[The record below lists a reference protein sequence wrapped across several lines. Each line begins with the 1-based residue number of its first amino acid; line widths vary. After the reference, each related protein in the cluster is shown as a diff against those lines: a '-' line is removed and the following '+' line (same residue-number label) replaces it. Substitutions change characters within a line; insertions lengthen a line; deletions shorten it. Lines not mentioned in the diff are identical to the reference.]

1 MARMEFLSENR
12 LNTTTQ
18 AKVDS
23 NTVTAAYAFDRS
35 TSLGYSSSG
44 YNSDTSTIFSV
55 EFAVPTVLSHF
66 LMQTHNLKGFRVF
79 YNSATANSLAI
90 VTANSA
96 TNYYLTFNSVT
107 VSSIQVQM
115 DTTIAGG
122 VEKSLGE
129 LVVAERQ
136 IQFERNPSVQN
147 WSPTVYRKQ
156 IEHEMPD
163 GGAVLFNIQDKYQ
176 ASLSWEFITQT
187 FRDGLK
193 TVYDTATPLYFL
205 PFPTTTGWDG
215 SAYESVWTGD
225 FNFKHATNDKTQGYS
240 GDIMLKQSP
249 SR

>member
-35 TSLGYSSSG
+35 TSLGYSSNG

-55 EFAVPTVLSHF
+55 EFAVPVVLSH
-66 LMQTHNLKGFRVF
+66 LLLQNHNLKGFRVF
-79 YNSATANSLAI
+79 YNSATANSLAV
-90 VTANSA
+90 VTGNSA
-96 TNYYLTFNSVT
+96 TSYYLNFNSVT

-115 DTTIAGG
+115 DTTVTG
-122 VEKSLGE
+122 VEKSVGE
-129 LVVAERQ
+129 IVVAERQ
-136 IQFERNPSVQN
+136 IQFERNPSIQN
-147 WSPTVYRKQ
+147 WTPTVYRKQ

-163 GGAVLFNIQDKYQ
+163 GGTVLFNIQDKYQ
-176 ASLSWEFITQT
+176 ASLSWEFITQS

-193 TVYDTATPLYFL
+193 TVYDAATPLYFL
-205 PFPTTTGWDG
+205 PFPTTTSWDG
-215 SAYESVWTGD
+215 TAYESVWTGD
-225 FNFKHATNDKTQGYS
+225 FDFKHGTNDKTQGYS
-240 GDIMLKQSP
+240 GSIVLKQTP